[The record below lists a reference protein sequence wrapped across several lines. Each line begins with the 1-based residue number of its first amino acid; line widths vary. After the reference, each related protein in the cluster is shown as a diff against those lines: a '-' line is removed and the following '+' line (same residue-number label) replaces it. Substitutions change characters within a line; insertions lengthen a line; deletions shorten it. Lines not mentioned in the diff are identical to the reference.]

1 MGQVEGSKGVTMKI
15 TSDKVVEL
23 EYVLRVGGEVVDQSE
38 PGEPLVYL
46 HGHNNIIPG
55 LERALEGKS
64 VGDSMSV
71 TVPPEEGYGE
81 RDEENVQVLPRED
94 FEDDV
99 EVGASYFAQSED
111 GSITPL
117 TVVEVLPEGVKV
129 DFNPPLAGETL
140 DFQVTVKGI
149 RDASAEELEHGHAHD
164 GSEDDEE

>member
-1 MGQVEGSKGVTMKI
+1 MKI
-15 TSDKVVEL
+15 TENKVVEL
-23 EYVLRVGGEVVDQSE
+23 EYVLRVGGEIVDESE

-46 HGHNNIIPG
+46 HGHSNIIPG
-55 LERALEGKS
+55 LERALEGKQ
-64 VGDSMSV
+64 VGDSLQV

-99 EVGASYFAQSED
+99 EVGASYYAQSED

-117 TVVEVLPEGVKV
+117 TVIEVLPEGVRV

-140 DFQVTVKGI
+140 DFQVSVKGI
-149 RDASAEELEHGHAHD
+149 RDATSEELEHGHVHGGD
-164 GSEDDEE
+164 LDEEE